1 MAETIFNF
9 LKVSVCIAIGAVFLV
24 AINTLINLIATVVFT
39 SVVGEF
45 FIIVS
50 NCLPFNASAV
60 FGVLGTAC
68 SAILAFLI
76 SKKIFDLTSWS
87 ISTV

>member
-1 MAETIFNF
+1 MIDTAFRF
-9 LKVSVCIAIGAVFLV
+9 LKVSVAVAVGATFLV
-24 AINTLINLIATVVFT
+24 AINTLINFISTIVFT

-76 SKKIFDLTSWS
+76 AKKIFDLTSWS
-87 ISTV
+87 VSSV